1 MTDSSI
7 WDRYWQFDRIAS
19 CFDDAGAHNYDEVVS
34 GGWRDFFG
42 SLPAGSAILDLCTGN
57 GAIAIMAAE
66 ASARLG
72 RGFAVT
78 AVDRAAID
86 PRRYVTRHREA
97 LAAIDFRPGTD
108 AAALPFAERSFG
120 AVVSQY
126 GIEYTDLPRSAAE
139 LARVVAPEG
148 RVRLVVHAA
157 EGKVAEVSRR
167 AIAEA
172 DFMLDEVR
180 LSDAARACFV
190 ATAAAER
197 TSPGSPEARTEA
209 RARLTAFEG
218 ALRQVGERIP
228 AAADPAN
235 LRNAGATLL
244 DAFNRRGTL
253 ALEELIA
260 VADRVKI
267 ENEAHRGRLAALV
280 ASALSAEQA
289 GDLATR
295 LRGHGAATAATAPL
309 HAGEALIGHVIE
321 ARF

>member
-1 MTDSSI
+1 MTDTSI

-19 CFDDAGAHNYDEVVS
+19 CFDEAGAHNYDEAVA
-34 GGWRDFFG
+34 GGWKDFFE
-42 SLPAGSAILDLCTGN
+42 SLPTGTAILDLCTGN

-66 ASARLG
+66 VSQNLD
-72 RGFAVT
+72 RGFTVT

-97 LAAIDFRPGTD
+97 LAEIDFRPGTD

-120 AVVSQY
+120 AIVSQY
-126 GIEYTDLPRSAAE
+126 GIEYTDLPRAAAE
-139 LARVVAPEG
+139 LARVAAPEG

-172 DFMLDEVR
+172 DFLLDEVQ
-180 LSDAARACFV
+180 LSDVARACFV
-190 ATAAAER
+190 ATATAER
-197 TSPGSPEARTEA
+197 ISPGSPDDRAIA
-209 RARLTAFEG
+209 RARLAAFEG
-218 ALRQVGERIP
+218 ALRRVGERIP
-228 AAADPAN
+228 TASDPTN
-235 LRNAGATLL
+235 LRNAGAILL
-244 DAFNRRGTL
+244 DAFNRRGAL

-260 VADRVKI
+260 VADRVKT

-280 ASALSAEQA
+280 AAALSAEQA
-289 GDLATR
+289 GDLAAR
-295 LRGHGAATAATAPL
+295 LRRHGAATAAATPL
-309 HAGEALIGHVIE
+309 RAGDALIGHVIE

>member
-1 MTDSSI
+1 MSDPSI

-19 CFDDAGAHNYDEVVS
+19 CFDEAGAHNYDDKVA
-34 GGWRDFFG
+34 GGWRDFFE
-42 SLPAGSAILDLCTGN
+42 SLPAGTAILDLCTGN

-66 ASARLG
+66 ASRSTG
-72 RGFAVT
+72 RGFTVT

-86 PRRYVTRHREA
+86 PRRYVTRHQDA

-108 AAALPFAERSFG
+108 AAALPFADRSFG

-126 GIEYTDLPRSAAE
+126 GIEYTDLPRAAAE

-157 EGKVAEVSRR
+157 EGKVAETSRR

-172 DFMLDEVR
+172 DFLLDEID
-180 LSDAARACFV
+180 LSGAARACFV
-190 ATAAAER
+190 ATATAER
-197 TSPGSPEARTEA
+197 TSPASPDARATA
-209 RARLTAFEG
+209 RARLAAFEG

-235 LRNAGATLL
+235 LRNAGAILL
-244 DAFNRRGTL
+244 EAFKRRGALT
-253 ALEELIA
+253 LEELIA
-260 VADRVKI
+260 VADRVKT

-280 ASALSAEQA
+280 AAALTADEAEA
-289 GDLATR
+289 LAAR
-295 LRGHGAATAATAPL
+295 LRQHGAAAASAAPL
-309 HAGEALIGHVIE
+309 RARDALIGHVIE